1 MKAVVVAVVL
11 VVLGLGTLFA
21 SYLVWMNRAS
31 EKILTAVIPIAVAA
45 LAGVFIAVFVF
56 GGEPAVNVAFPAS
69 FQYRIENKSPVN
81 LPLVLMGRRFHQS
94 LFAPAMLYKVHPEF
108 FNDPADP
115 SGATLYHHLL
125 QRAIIDWMGMYYRA
139 AWQAE
144 ILQFDLPVGR
154 EGRFGPAQETFEK
167 PKILSTEEIA
177 RHLEGSKLSDI
188 HAAIPLQ
195 IALPHHMVLIIS
207 GTQPRAGALENGE
220 ILLETAFCSLSITTE
235 SSSWF
240 RGIGT
245 YRQLAGMTEDENNRL
260 GTSNYMVRIK
270 VRFNRLRSGHPRM
283 ALYKAWATQLADEL
297 EKQFDE
303 QVIWSKTKEDF
314 IFWKGIEHFGPAK

>member
-1 MKAVVVAVVL
+1 MKAAVIL
-11 VVLGLGTLFA
+11 VVIGLVTLFA

-56 GGEPAVNVAFPAS
+56 GGEPPVNVVFPAS
-69 FQYRIENKSPVN
+69 FQYRIENKSPFN
-81 LPLVLMGRRFHQS
+81 LPQVLMGRRFTQS

-115 SGATLYHHLL
+115 NGATLYHHLL

-144 ILQFDLPVGR
+144 ILQFDLPYGR
-154 EGRFGPAQETFEK
+154 EGRFGPAQEISEGS
-167 PKILSTEEIA
+167 KILSTEEIA
-177 RHLEGSKLSDI
+177 RLLQGNKFSDI
-188 HAAIPLQ
+188 HAGIPPQ
-195 IALPHHMVLIIS
+195 IALPPNTELRIS
-207 GTQPRAGALENGE
+207 PPQSRAGALETGE
-220 ILLETAFCSLSITTE
+220 ILLENEFCSLSIKTE

-245 YRQLAGMTEDENNRL
+245 YRQLAGMTDEENNRL
-260 GTSNYMVRIK
+260 GTSNYIVRIK
-270 VRFNRLRSGHPRM
+270 VRFNRLRSGHPKM
-283 ALYKAWATQLADEL
+283 ALYKAWAIQLADEL

-314 IFWKGIEHFGPAK
+314 IFWKQIEHFGPAK